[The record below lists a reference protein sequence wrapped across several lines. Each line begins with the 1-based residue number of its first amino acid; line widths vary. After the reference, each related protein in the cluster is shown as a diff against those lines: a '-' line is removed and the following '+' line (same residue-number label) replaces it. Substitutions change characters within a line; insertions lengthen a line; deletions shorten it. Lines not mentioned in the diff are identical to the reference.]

1 MRRISTAASYACPA
15 EFFFR
20 FSLAHARSLFALS
33 LRSLSLQKHF
43 LYFVLEFDLIKEEEL
58 KPLRPLIDKMI
69 SEDDIKWGQL
79 KPREAVPAVAPPV
92 PVMPPVGGD
101 IS

>member
-1 MRRISTAASYACPA
+1 MFSSVSLSLTLPA
-15 EFFFR
+15 
-20 FSLAHARSLFALS
+20 LSLFAHS
-33 LRSLSLQKHF
+33 PEQKHF

>member
-15 EFFFR
+15 DFFFR

-33 LRSLSLQKHF
+33 PLQKHF